1 MPSANIL
8 QTPGFSTDES
18 ISGYEYRVRHC
29 LVIAALA
36 ASLAVLPSAQ
46 ATRAPRIVTLRN
58 DGARLTLRKGMQV
71 QLRLTER
78 YRWHA
83 PRVRGRAVRLAP
95 IRYFRDPGYLAWTVT
110 ARSRGSA
117 VVRASGYGLGT
128 RECGSHR
135 CAARVF
141 RVTFVVR

>member
-1 MPSANIL
+1 M
-8 QTPGFSTDES
+8 
-18 ISGYEYRVRHC
+18 
-29 LVIAALA
+29 IAALA

-46 ATRAPRIVTLRN
+46 ARRAPGIVTLRN

-78 YRWHA
+78 YRWHE

-95 IRYFRDPGYLAWTVT
+95 IRYFDDPGYLAWKVT
-110 ARSRGSA
+110 ARARGRA
-117 VVRASGYGLGT
+117 VVKASGYGFGT